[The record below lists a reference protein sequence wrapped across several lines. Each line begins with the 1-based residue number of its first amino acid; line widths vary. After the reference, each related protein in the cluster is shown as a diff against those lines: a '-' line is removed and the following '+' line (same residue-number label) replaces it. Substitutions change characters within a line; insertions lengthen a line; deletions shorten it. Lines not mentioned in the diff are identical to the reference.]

1 MRKLNLTSRQ
11 KTEKFNL
18 KYDKFSSD
26 LLIKKNNNQ
35 FTVKLEDLDLSK
47 IEQVGG
53 KNASLGT
60 MIKYL
65 KPLGVKIPDGFAVTV
80 LAYKEFIKHNELEN
94 KIAYLINSI
103 SMSDIH
109 SLSKFGCEVRKL
121 ITKGVWPIGIKNEI
135 IKSYNLLS
143 NQYKFIDVDV
153 AVRSSATCEDLP
165 EASFAGQQESYLNIT
180 GTEAVLEA
188 VKNCFAS
195 LFNDR
200 AISYRESL
208 GIKLSDIGIS
218 VCVQKMVRSD
228 LGASGVA
235 FSLDT
240 ESGFKDVILI
250 NGAYGLGESIVQGA
264 VSTDEFL
271 VYKPLLK
278 KGFTSIIEKK
288 IAPKETKL
296 VYSKDKKNTIE
307 EKPVTLINQDKF
319 CLSNHQIIQLSNWIC
334 MIEEYYSNF
343 HNKWCPMDIEWALD
357 GVTDSLY
364 IVQARPETVHSNK
377 ENQLFTS
384 YKINN
389 NINNQILLSGI
400 AVGDSIGVGSVRKL
414 NSMKEYY
421 EVADSKP
428 FNKGDIL
435 VTKMTDP
442 NWEPLM
448 KIAGGIITDKGGRT
462 CHAAIVAREIGV
474 PAIVGSINAT
484 SLLKESILV
493 TVCCAEGSKGNV
505 YKGLVSYE
513 IEKTDLNKLPKLKTK
528 VMLNVGSPDLAF
540 KFSQI
545 PNAGV
550 GLAREEF
557 IINNYIQAHPLAL
570 LNHNKLGDSSLSEKI
585 NNLVKGYKNEEEFFI
600 EKLSYGI
607 AKIAAA
613 FYPKEVIVRLSDFKT
628 NEYCNLL
635 GGSYFEPKEEN
646 PMIGW
651 RGASRYYSETY
662 EKAFGLECKAI
673 KKVREE
679 IGLSN
684 VVVMIPFC
692 RTIEELQK
700 VYVTMNKYGLKRGV
714 SELQIYLMAELPS
727 NIIMAEEFA
736 EYIDGFSIG
745 SNDLTQLIL
754 GVDRD
759 SELVAHVY
767 DERSPSVK
775 KAISS
780 LIKIAKKTNTKVGIC
795 GQGPSDH
802 QDFAEFLVEEG
813 IDSIS
818 VTPDSVL
825 KTILSIANLENK

>member
-1 MRKLNLTSRQ
+1 
-11 KTEKFNL
+11 
-18 KYDKFSSD
+18 
-26 LLIKKNNNQ
+26 
-35 FTVKLEDLDLSK
+35 
-47 IEQVGG
+47 
-53 KNASLGT
+53 
-60 MIKYL
+60 
-65 KPLGVKIPDGFAVTV
+65 
-80 LAYKEFIKHNELEN
+80 
-94 KIAYLINSI
+94 
-103 SMSDIH
+103 
-109 SLSKFGCEVRKL
+109 
-121 ITKGVWPIGIKNEI
+121 
-135 IKSYNLLS
+135 
-143 NQYKFIDVDV
+143 
-153 AVRSSATCEDLP
+153 
-165 EASFAGQQESYLNIT
+165 
-180 GTEAVLEA
+180 
-188 VKNCFAS
+188 
-195 LFNDR
+195 
-200 AISYRESL
+200 
-208 GIKLSDIGIS
+208 
-218 VCVQKMVRSD
+218 
-228 LGASGVA
+228 
-235 FSLDT
+235 
-240 ESGFKDVILI
+240 
-250 NGAYGLGESIVQGA
+250 
-264 VSTDEFL
+264 
-271 VYKPLLK
+271 
-278 KGFTSIIEKK
+278 
-288 IAPKETKL
+288 
-296 VYSKDKKNTIE
+296 
-307 EKPVTLINQDKF
+307 
-319 CLSNHQIIQLSNWIC
+319 

-343 HNKWCPMDIEWALD
+343 HDKWCPMDIEWALD

-484 SLLKESILV
+484 SLLKESVLV

-513 IEKTDLNKLPKLKTK
+513 IEKTDLNKLPELKTK

-557 IINNYIQAHPLAL
+557 IINNYIQAHPMAL
-570 LNHNKLGDSSLSEKI
+570 LNHDKLGDLQLSEKI
-585 NNLVKGYKNEEEFFI
+585 KNLVKGYKNEEEFFI

-673 KKVREE
+673 KKVREQM
-679 IGLSN
+679 GLSN

-692 RTIEELQK
+692 RTLEEMEK
-700 VYVTMNKYGLKRGV
+700 VYVTMNKYGLKRGE
-714 SELQIYLMAELPS
+714 SGLQIYLMAELPS

-736 EYIDGFSIG
+736 AHIDGFSIG

-767 DERSPSVK
+767 DERSPAVK
-775 KAISS
+775 KAISN
-780 LIKIAKKTNTKVGIC
+780 LIKIAKSTNTKVGIC

-825 KTILSIANLENK
+825 KTILSIASLENK